1 MQGKRL
7 KNHIMTL
14 DALIKYI
21 EQERNKIGFYHCG
34 KEVSWNE
41 MPLLTRKNDYPYH
54 FIGEIDCFPFIIDY
68 DKTTGEPY
76 IKNLDKINNA
86 IKNV

>member
-1 MQGKRL
+1 
-7 KNHIMTL
+7 MTL

-76 IKNLDKINNA
+76 IKDLDKINKA
-86 IKNV
+86 IKKIKL